1 LIVDFEREPFGAA
14 HLYKSITIATC
25 PPITAYLWEVKDAD
39 TDTVIA
45 QFSGTGPDITN
56 FIYNWPYFGN
66 FTVALT
72 ASDNCSNIDS
82 EIKNYDD
89 EGPISG
95 GGGGAPPS
103 YNIGEQK
110 EAIDDHIHIISVYFE
125 ETKPL
130 PKIIV
135 RILGG
140 VMMK

>member
-1 LIVDFEREPFGAA
+1 LVVDFEREPFGTA
-14 HLYKSITIATC
+14 HLYKSISTTTC

-45 QFSGTGPDITN
+45 QFSGAGPDITD

-66 FTVALT
+66 FSVTLT
-72 ASDNCSNIDS
+72 AADSCSSVDS
-82 EIKNYDD
+82 ETKNYND
-89 EGPISG
+89 EGPIGG

-103 YNIGEQK
+103 YVGQQK
-110 EAIDDHIHIISVYFE
+110 EEKDEHMHVISVYFE

-135 RILGG
+135 KILGG